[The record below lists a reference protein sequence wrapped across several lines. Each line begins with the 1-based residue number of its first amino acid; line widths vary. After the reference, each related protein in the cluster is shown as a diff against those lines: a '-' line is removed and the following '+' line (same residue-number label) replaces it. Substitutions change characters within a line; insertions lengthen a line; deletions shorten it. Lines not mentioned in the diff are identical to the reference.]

1 MPEPKSKFERVRV
14 VGYVTPQLFDRLI
27 TLEQA
32 QGMRST
38 SHLVEQALQEYERKR
53 RAPQ

>member
-1 MPEPKSKFERVRV
+1 MPEPKPKHERVRV
-14 VGYVTPQLFDRLI
+14 VGYVSSHLFDRLI
-27 TLEQA
+27 DLEQT